1 MNPESLIQSP
11 ESRGPNPESAV
22 PSPESRAPSPGP
34 RLPAGAQ
41 SAEAGAP
48 TPGEIER
55 LIIRAPNPLGDAIMS
70 LPAMAAVRAALG
82 HRTLIV
88 AAAPS
93 VAPLFEEI
101 TAVAPDQVITLNQA
115 REVAQLREAGAD
127 AILLLTNSFRTAW
140 VSRQARIPRRL
151 GYRAHG
157 RSLLLTEG
165 VRKLRQR
172 VHQSEYYLHL
182 VRELGFDDGRG
193 LKAPA
198 LHPDSA
204 ADNDGV
210 AFNDV
215 APGPSGPLTA
225 PGLPRDIGLP
235 DPVAPGPLGPGGSFI
250 QTTPE
255 TRQRADAF
263 LKTLGVDRSAP
274 LVGFAPGA
282 AYGHAKRW
290 PPDRVAQVIARLG
303 ARGVTCVMVGAD
315 GDRAAGREIES
326 ALPAGSPVVNLI
338 GRTDLRLLSGLLAS
352 CDVFVSND
360 SGAMHLAAAVGVPVA
375 AIFGPTNERVTAPL
389 GDHDVIIH
397 QVFCRPCM
405 LRDCPIDHRCMRRV
419 SADTVFDTVIRR
431 LDRAVPPESPA

>member
-1 MNPESLIQSP
+1 MHADT
-11 ESRGPNPESAV
+11 G
-22 PSPESRAPSPGP
+22 
-34 RLPAGAQ
+34 
-41 SAEAGAP
+41 
-48 TPGEIER
+48 R
-55 LIIRAPNPLGDAIMS
+55 LILRAPNPLGDAIMS
-70 LPAMAAVRAALG
+70 LPAMAAVRAALPD
-82 HRTLIV
+82 RTLIV

-101 TAVAPDQVITLNQA
+101 TAVAPDHVITVDQA
-115 REVAQLREAGAD
+115 REAAQLREAGGD

-165 VRKLRQR
+165 VGKPRQR

-182 VRELGFDDGRG
+182 VRELGFDGT
-193 LKAPA
+193 P
-198 LHPDSA
+198 
-204 ADNDGV
+204 
-210 AFNDV
+210 
-215 APGPSGPLTA
+215 PGPSGHE
-225 PGLPRDIGLP
+225 
-235 DPVAPGPLGPGGSFI
+235 GPFI
-250 QTTPE
+250 RITPH

-303 ARGVTCVMVGAD
+303 ARGVACVMVGAD

-326 ALPAGSPVVNLI
+326 TLPAGSPVVNVI

-352 CDVFVSND
+352 CDAFVSND

-405 LRDCPIDHRCMRRV
+405 LRVCPIDHRCMRRV

-431 LDRAVPPESPA
+431 LDRAVPPAKPA

>member
-1 MNPESLIQSP
+1 MDTDT
-11 ESRGPNPESAV
+11 G
-22 PSPESRAPSPGP
+22 
-34 RLPAGAQ
+34 
-41 SAEAGAP
+41 
-48 TPGEIER
+48 R

-82 HRTLIV
+82 RRTLIV
-88 AAAPS
+88 AAAPA

-101 TAVAPDQVITLNQA
+101 TTVAPDQVITLDQA
-115 REVAQLREAGAD
+115 REAAQLREAGAD
-127 AILLLTNSFRTAW
+127 AILLFTNSFRTAW
-140 VSRQARIPRRL
+140 VSRQARISRRL

-165 VRKLRQR
+165 VRKPRQR

-198 LHPDSA
+198 LHPDNT

-215 APGPSGPLTA
+215 APGPSGP
-225 PGLPRDIGLP
+225 
-235 DPVAPGPLGPGGSFI
+235 GGSFI
-250 QTTPE
+250 QITPE

-290 PPDRVAQVIARLG
+290 PPDRVAQVITRLG

-326 ALPAGSPVVNLI
+326 ILPAGSPVVNVI
-338 GRTDLRLLSGLLAS
+338 GRTDLRLLTGLLAS
-352 CDVFVSND
+352 CNVFVSND
-360 SGAMHLAAAVGVPVA
+360 SGAMHLAAAAGVPVA

-431 LDRAVPPESPA
+431 LDRAVAPESPA